1 VAGFLGRSTL
11 NMNPRYR
18 ATARRHRVLFVLIIV
33 LCALF
38 GLSTALGS
46 PKLYRSNATLSFH
59 SLDTGASQFGA
70 TPPAAQNQAMLNEL
84 LLTRSFPEAV
94 ASKSPLGAYLK
105 THTSMGSGPITLLK
119 RVLKGDP
126 TYDER
131 VATALGPKRM
141 TSMPAGSDLLGVSL
155 EAPTPALAQST
166 LRVVITQFLK
176 ERSRLQGNALT
187 AAIAQF
193 TNARTQLATAR
204 DDLNS
209 YARLHPGSATNG
221 DPELRAL
228 ANAQLQATRQLR
240 ATASVVNAAFAAV
253 NGGTGL
259 PTTAGVFDK
268 PNLPVAATTGKK
280 RVGELALVGAFVGAL
295 ISFGLIVLMSRNRD
309 EPLPA
314 TGPIELHERSP
325 NGTAGA
331 PEHEPPHE
339 VRAGEAGSG
348 ERIRRE

>member
-1 VAGFLGRSTL
+1 
-11 NMNPRYR
+11 MNPRYR
-18 ATARRHRVLFVLIIV
+18 ETARRHRVLFVLIIL

-38 GLSTALGS
+38 GLSTAAGS
-46 PKLYRSNATLSFH
+46 PKLYRSNATLVFK

-70 TPPAAQNQAMLNEL
+70 QPPAAQNQAMLNEL
-84 LLTRSFPEAV
+84 LLTRGFPERV

-105 THTSMGSGPITLLK
+105 THTSLGNGPITLLK
-119 RVLKGDP
+119 RALKGDP

-131 VATALGPKRM
+131 VATALGPKRL
-141 TSMPAGSDLLGVSL
+141 TSIPAGSDLLSVSF
-155 EAPTPALAQST
+155 EAPTPALAKAT
-166 LRVVITQFLK
+166 LHVVITQFLH
-176 ERSRLQGNALT
+176 ERGRLQGNALT

-193 TNARTQLATAR
+193 TKARTQLGTAR
-204 DDLNS
+204 DELDS
-209 YARLHPGSATNG
+209 YARLNPGATTNG
-221 DPELRAL
+221 DPEVKVLV
-228 ANAQLQATRQLR
+228 NQQLQATRQLR

-259 PTTAGVFDK
+259 PTTAGVFD
-268 PNLPVAATTGKK
+268 PANLPTAATTGKK

-309 EPLPA
+309 EPLPV
-314 TGPIELHERSP
+314 TGPIELHDRSP

-331 PEHEPPHE
+331 PEHEPPRE

>member
-1 VAGFLGRSTL
+1 
-11 NMNPRYR
+11 MNPRYR
-18 ATARRHRVLFVLIIV
+18 ATARRHRVLFALIIL

-38 GLSTALGS
+38 GLSTAAGS
-46 PKLYRSNATLSFH
+46 PKLYRSNATLLFK

-84 LLTRSFPEAV
+84 LLTRGFPDRV

-105 THTSMGSGPITLLK
+105 THTSLGNGPITLLK

-126 TYDER
+126 TYDGR
-131 VATALGPKRM
+131 VATALGPKRL
-141 TSMPAGSDLLGVSL
+141 TSIPAGSDLLSVSF
-155 EAPTPALAQST
+155 EAPTPALAKAT
-166 LRVVITQFLK
+166 LHVVITQFLK
-176 ERSRLQGNALT
+176 ERDRLQGNALT

-193 TNARTQLATAR
+193 TKARTQLATAR
-204 DDLNS
+204 EQLNS
-209 YARLHPGSATNG
+209 YARVHPGAATNG
-221 DPELRAL
+221 DPEVKVLV
-228 ANAQLQATRQLR
+228 NQQLQATRQLR

-259 PTTAGVFDK
+259 PTTAGVYD
-268 PNLPVAATTGKK
+268 PANLPTSATTGKK
-280 RVGELALVGAFVGAL
+280 RVGELAIVGAFVGAL
-295 ISFGLIVLMSRNRD
+295 ISFGLIALMSRNRD

-314 TGPIELHERSP
+314 TGPIELHDRSP
-325 NGTAGA
+325 NGTAGT
-331 PEHEPPHE
+331 PEHEPPRE

>member
-1 VAGFLGRSTL
+1 VAGFLGRSKL

-18 ATARRHRVLFVLIIV
+18 ATARRHRVLFVLIIL

-46 PKLYRSNATLSFH
+46 PKLYRSNATMVFK

-84 LLTRSFPEAV
+84 LLTRNFPEAV
-94 ASKSPLGAYLK
+94 ARKSPLGAYLK

-166 LRVVITQFLK
+166 LRVVISQFLQ
-176 ERSRLQGNALT
+176 ERKRLQGSALS
-187 AAIAQF
+187 AATDQFAKARSQLVKAQSDV
-193 TNARTQLATAR
+193 NG
-204 DDLNS
+204 
-209 YARLHPGSATNG
+209 YARAHPASTTNS

-240 ATASVVNAAFAAV
+240 AAGSAMNTALAAV
-253 NGGTGL
+253 SGGTGL
-259 PTTAGVFDK
+259 PTTAGVFDP

-280 RVGELALVGAFVGAL
+280 RIGELALVGAFVGAL
-295 ISFGLIVLMSRNRD
+295 ISFGLIVLMSRNRG

-314 TGPIELHERSP
+314 TGPIELRERSP

-339 VRAGEAGSG
+339 VRPGSG